1 MHNIVTQ
8 MLINCITIV
17 QVVLDEEEF
26 GIESDMPRPITG
38 TVDDTSSQPQ
48 YLMLL
53 HSHHFRDY
61 CGAVLML
68 QKPLL
73 QVATSSTAV
82 EETEQDKVDLE
93 AQKRAARAD
102 KKLSSKSL

>member
-1 MHNIVTQ
+1 
-8 MLINCITIV
+8 MLLNCITIV

-26 GIESDMPRPITG
+26 GIESDMPPPIAG

-48 YLMLL
+48 SLMLL

-61 CGAVLML
+61 CGAVLL

-73 QVATSSTAV
+73 QGATSSTAV
-82 EETEQDKVDLE
+82 EETKQDKVDLE
-93 AQKRAARAD
+93 VQKRAAREA
-102 KKLSSKSL
+102 K